1 MTEPTK
7 PIDEDAILAQMKT
20 ALEAEGMAASE
31 SPFPPGVKLDPCTAP
46 TAPAAPPSQQ
56 PTDFPGLHPVSI
68 EYLREVVALAAQA
81 GITHLRT
88 GSLEI
93 RFDPDARKVAPRPI
107 DRQQF

>member
-1 MTEPTK
+1 MIETTQ
-7 PIDEDAILAQMKT
+7 PIDENTILAQMKA

-31 SPFPPGVKLDPCTAP
+31 SPFPPGVKLDPCTSP
-46 TAPAAPPSQQ
+46 TTPAAPPSQQ
-56 PTDFPGLHPVSI
+56 PTDFPGLHPVPI
-68 EYLREVVALAAQA
+68 GYLREVVALAAQA

-93 RFDPDARKVAPRPI
+93 RFDPDARNPKQPT